1 MVWNLFK
8 LQAMFDIDKWQE
20 IFATIQKNKMRTF
33 LTGFSVAWGIFMLMI
48 LLGSGNGLSNGV
60 AQNFMNDAV
69 NAMWIWRGETT
80 LAYQGMKPGRT
91 IKFVNEDQDLIK
103 KVSGVGVAS
112 GRYFMGNTRYSYDKE
127 SGEYTTI
134 TCQPELIQVENIEI
148 HEGRFI
154 NQIGVIQKRKV
165 VVIGAD
171 IKKALFKDSTAIG
184 EYVNINTVPFKVI
197 GVCTEPGSTRN
208 RNAYMPLSTAQ
219 MIFNGSN
226 QIHNLAL
233 TVNAETLG
241 ESQAIEEQIR
251 NVLGKKHKFDPKDDG
266 AIGLYNKLENYIQ
279 TMKIF
284 QAIKIFIWIIGMG
297 TLIAGIVGVSNI
309 MLIVVKERTKEIGI
323 RKALGASPASVVG
336 LILLESIMITTVA
349 GYIGLVMGTG
359 LMEMINYF
367 MVQSAEVAAA
377 AAENGGR
384 AGESVFLN
392 PTVDFNIAVSAT
404 LLLIVAGAIA
414 GYIPA
419 KRAARIKPIVA
430 LRDE

>member
-1 MVWNLFK
+1 
-8 LQAMFDIDKWQE
+8 MFDIDKWQE
-20 IFATIQKNKMRTF
+20 IFATIKKNKMRTF

-60 AQNFMNDAV
+60 ANNFMSDAI

-91 IKFVNEDQDLIK
+91 IQFINEDQDLIK

-112 GRYFMGNTRYSYDKE
+112 GRYFMGNTRYSYGNE

-148 HEGRFI
+148 NEGRFI
-154 NQIGVIQKRKV
+154 NQIDVTQKRKV
-165 VVIGAD
+165 VVIGVD
-171 IKKALFKDSTAIG
+171 IKTALFKDSSAIG

-233 TVNAETLG
+233 TINAETLG

-251 NVLGKKHKFDPKDDG
+251 NVLGKQHKFDPKDDG

-284 QAIKIFIWIIGMG
+284 QAIKIFIWIIGIG

-323 RKALGASPASVVG
+323 RKALGASPSSVIG

-367 MVQSAEVAAA
+367 MVQSAETAAA

-392 PTVDFNIAVSAT
+392 PTVDFNIAVAAT

>member
-1 MVWNLFK
+1 
-8 LQAMFDIDKWQE
+8 MFDVDKWQE
-20 IFATIQKNKMRTF
+20 ILATIKKNKMRTF

-60 AQNFMNDAV
+60 ANNFMNDAI
-69 NAMWIWRGETT
+69 NAMWIWNGETT
-80 LAYQGMKPGRT
+80 IPYQGMKSGRQ
-91 IKFVNEDQDLIK
+91 IQFHNEDQELVK

-112 GRYFMGNTRYSYDKE
+112 GRYFMGNTRYSYYKE

-134 TCQPELIQVENIEI
+134 TCQPELIDVEQLVIND
-148 HEGRFI
+148 GRFI
-154 NQIGVIQKRKV
+154 NKIDILQNRKV
-165 VVIGAD
+165 VVIGMD
-171 IKKALFKDSTAIG
+171 IKTALFKDSTAIG
-184 EYVNINTVPFKVI
+184 EYVNINNVPFKVVGI
-197 GVCTEPGSTRN
+197 CTEPGSTRT

-226 QIHNLAL
+226 RLHNLAL
-233 TVNAETLG
+233 TINAESLE

-251 NVLGKKHKFDPKDDG
+251 NILGKQYKFDPKDEG
-266 AIGLYNKLENYIQ
+266 AIGLFNKLEAYIQ

-284 QAIKIFIWIIGMG
+284 QAIKIFIWIIGIG
-297 TLIAGIVGVSNI
+297 TLIAGVVGVSNI

-323 RKALGASPASVVG
+323 RKAIGASPSSVIG
-336 LILLESIMITTVA
+336 LILLESIMITTIA

-367 MVQSAEVAAA
+367 MVQSAGTSPS
-377 AAENGGR
+377 GGEQ
-384 AGESVFLN
+384 GESIFLN
-392 PTVDFNIAVSAT
+392 PTVDINIAIYAT

-419 KRAARIKPIVA
+419 KRAASIKPIVA

>member
-1 MVWNLFK
+1 
-8 LQAMFDIDKWQE
+8 MFDIDKWQE
-20 IFATIQKNKMRTF
+20 IFATIKKNKMRTF

-60 AQNFMNDAV
+60 ASNFMNDAV
-69 NAMWIWRGETT
+69 NAMWIWTGKTT
-80 LAYQGMKPGRT
+80 IAYEGMKTGRT
-91 IKFVNEDQDLIK
+91 IQFHNTDQEIIK
-103 KVSGVGVAS
+103 KVPGIGAVS
-112 GRYFMGNTRYSYDKE
+112 GRYFMGNTRYSYNKE

-134 TCQPELIQVENIEI
+134 TCQPELIQVENLVIE
-148 HEGRFI
+148 EGRFI
-154 NQIGVIQKRKV
+154 NQIDVMQNRKV

-171 IKKALFKDSTAIG
+171 MKTALFKDSTAIG
-184 EYVNINTVPFKVI
+184 EYVNVNNVPFKVV

-226 QIHNLAL
+226 RLHNLAL
-233 TVNAETLG
+233 TINAETLD
-241 ESQAIEEQIR
+241 ESQAIEDQIR
-251 NVLGKKHKFDPKDDG
+251 NVLGRQYKFDPKDES

-279 TMKIF
+279 TMRIF
-284 QAIKIFIWIIGMG
+284 QAIKIFIWIIGIG

-323 RKALGASPASVVG
+323 RKAIGASPSSVIG
-336 LILLESIMITTVA
+336 LILLEAIMITTVA

-367 MVQSAEVAAA
+367 MLQSADAASAAA
-377 AAENGGR
+377 ANGGQQ
-384 AGESVFLN
+384 GESVFLN

-419 KRAARIKPIVA
+419 KRAASIKPIEA

>member
-1 MVWNLFK
+1 
-8 LQAMFDIDKWQE
+8 MFDIDKWQE
-20 IFATIQKNKMRTF
+20 ILATIKKNKMRTF

-48 LLGSGNGLSNGV
+48 MLGSGNGLSNGV
-60 AQNFMNDAV
+60 ANNFMNDAI
-69 NAMWIWRGETT
+69 NAMWIWTGKTT
-80 LAYQGMKPGRT
+80 IPYEGMKTGRN
-91 IKFVNEDQDLIK
+91 IQFHNEDQELIK
-103 KVSGVGVAS
+103 NVSGIGAVS
-112 GRYFMGNTRYSYDKE
+112 GRYFMGNTRYSYMKE

-134 TCQPELIQVENIEI
+134 TCQPELIQVENLII
-148 HEGRFI
+148 SEGRFI
-154 NQIGVIQKRKV
+154 NQIDVMQKRKV

-171 IKKALFKDSTAIG
+171 MKTALFKNSAAIG
-184 EYVNINTVPFKVI
+184 EYVNVNHVPFKVV

-226 QIHNLAL
+226 RIHNLAL
-233 TVNAETLG
+233 TIDAETLD
-241 ESQAIEEQIR
+241 ESQAVEDQIR
-251 NVLGKKHKFDPKDDG
+251 NVLGKQYKFDPKDEG
-266 AIGLYNKLENYIQ
+266 AVGLYNKLENYIQ

-323 RKALGASPASVVG
+323 RKAIGASPSSVIG

-367 MVQSAEVAAA
+367 MVQSAEAAA
-377 AAENGGR
+377 AASVNGGR

-419 KRAARIKPIVA
+419 KRAARIKPIIA

>member
-1 MVWNLFK
+1 
-8 LQAMFDIDKWQE
+8 MFDIDKWQE
-20 IFATIQKNKMRTF
+20 ILATIKKNKMRTF

-60 AQNFMNDAV
+60 AANFMNDAV
-69 NAMWIWRGETT
+69 NAMWIWTGETT
-80 LAYQGMKPGRT
+80 IPYEGMKTGRP
-91 IKFVNEDQDLIK
+91 IRFQNQDQEIVQ
-103 KVSGVGVAS
+103 KVSGVGVSS
-112 GRYFMGNTRYSYDKE
+112 GRYFMGNTRYSYLKE

-134 TCQPELIQVENIEI
+134 TCQPELKDVENLILN
-148 HEGRFI
+148 EGRFI
-154 NQIGVIQKRKV
+154 NQIDILQKRKV
-165 VVIGAD
+165 VVIGTD
-171 IKKALFKDSTAIG
+171 IKTALFKDSVALG
-184 EYVNINTVPFKVI
+184 EFVNINKVPFKVVGI
-197 GVCTEPGSTRN
+197 CTEPGSTRN

-226 QIHNLAL
+226 RLHNLAL
-233 TVNAETLG
+233 TIDASTLE

-251 NVLGKKHKFDPKDDG
+251 NALGRQHKFDPKDEG

-284 QAIKIFIWIIGMG
+284 QAIKIFIWIIGIG

-323 RKALGASPASVVG
+323 RKAIGASPASVIG
-336 LILLESIMITTVA
+336 LILLESIMITTLA
-349 GYIGLVMGTG
+349 GYIGLVLGTG
-359 LMEMINYF
+359 LMELVNYF
-367 MVQSAEVAAA
+367 MMQSAGPATDQSETI
-377 AAENGGR
+377 
-384 AGESVFLN
+384 FLN
-392 PTVDFNIAVSAT
+392 PTVDINIAVYAT

-419 KRAARIKPIVA
+419 KRAASIKPIVA

>member
-1 MVWNLFK
+1 
-8 LQAMFDIDKWQE
+8 MFDIDKWQE
-20 IFATIQKNKMRTF
+20 IFATIKKNKMRTF

-60 AQNFMNDAV
+60 ANNFMGDAI

-80 LAYQGMKPGRT
+80 IPYKGMKSGRE
-91 IKFVNEDQDLIK
+91 IQFHNEDQDLVK

-112 GRYFMGNTRYSYDKE
+112 GRFFMRNTRYSYHKE
-127 SGEYTTI
+127 SGEYVTI
-134 TCQPELIQVENIEI
+134 TCQPELKQVENLSIN
-148 HEGRFI
+148 EGRFI
-154 NQIGVIQKRKV
+154 NQIDINQNRKV
-165 VVIGAD
+165 VVLGED
-171 IKKALFKDSTAIG
+171 IRKALFKDSTAIG
-184 EYVNINTVPFKVI
+184 EYVNINNVPFKVV
-197 GVCTEPGSTRN
+197 GVSTEPGSTRN

-226 QIHNLAL
+226 RIHNLAL
-233 TVNAETLG
+233 TINAETLE
-241 ESQAIEEQIR
+241 ESRAIEDQIR
-251 NVLGKKHKFDPKDDG
+251 NVLSRQHKFDPKDDG

-284 QAIKIFIWIIGMG
+284 QAIKIFIWIIGIG
-297 TLIAGIVGVSNI
+297 TLIAGVVGVSNI

-323 RKALGASPASVVG
+323 RKAIGASPSSVIG
-336 LILLESIMITTVA
+336 LILLESIMITTLA

-359 LMEMINYF
+359 LMETINYF
-367 MVQSAEVAAA
+367 MVQSAQAAA
-377 AAENGGR
+377 AAAVNGGEQ
-384 AGESVFLN
+384 GESVFMN

-404 LLLIVAGAIA
+404 LLLIFAGAIA

-419 KRAARIKPIVA
+419 KRAASIKPIEA

>member
-1 MVWNLFK
+1 
-8 LQAMFDIDKWQE
+8 MFDIDKWQE
-20 IFATIQKNKMRTF
+20 IFATIKKNKMRTF

-60 AQNFMNDAV
+60 AANFMNDAI
-69 NAMWIWRGETT
+69 NGMWIWTGKTT
-80 LAYQGMKPGRT
+80 IPYQGMKSGRF
-91 IKFVNEDQDLIK
+91 IQFHNEDQELVR
-103 KVSGVGVAS
+103 KVSGVGVSS
-112 GRYFMGNTRYSYDKE
+112 GRYFMGNTRYSYHKE

-134 TCQPELIQVENIEI
+134 TCQPELIQVENLTIN
-148 HEGRFI
+148 EGRFI
-154 NQIGVIQKRKV
+154 NQIDLIQNRKV
-165 VVIGAD
+165 VVIGTD
-171 IKKALFKDSTAIG
+171 IKTALFKDSTAIG
-184 EYVNINTVPFKVI
+184 EYVNINNVPFKVV
-197 GVCTEPGSTRN
+197 GVCTEPGTTRT

-226 QIHNLAL
+226 RLHNLAL
-233 TVNAETLG
+233 TINAKTLE

-251 NVLGKKHKFDPKDDG
+251 NVLGRQYKFDPKDEG
-266 AIGLYNKLENYIQ
+266 AIGLFNKLEAYIQ

-284 QAIKIFIWIIGMG
+284 QAIKIFIWIIGIG

-309 MLIVVKERTKEIGI
+309 MMIVVKERTKEIGI
-323 RKALGASPASVVG
+323 RKAIGASPSSVIG

-359 LMEMINYF
+359 LMELINYF
-367 MVQSAEVAAA
+367 MVQSAATTAAA
-377 AAENGGR
+377 ATNGGQQ
-384 AGESVFLN
+384 GESIFLN

-404 LLLIVAGAIA
+404 VLLIVAGAIA

>member
-1 MVWNLFK
+1 
-8 LQAMFDIDKWQE
+8 MFDIDKWQE
-20 IFATIQKNKMRTF
+20 ILATIKKNKMRTF

-60 AQNFMNDAV
+60 ANNFMNDAV
-69 NAMWIWRGETT
+69 NAMWIWQGETT
-80 LAYQGMKPGRT
+80 IPYEGMKSGRP
-91 IKFVNEDQDLIK
+91 IQFHNQDQEIVS
-103 KVSGVGVAS
+103 KVSGVGVSS
-112 GRYFMGNTRYSYDKE
+112 GRYFMGNTRYSYLKE

-134 TCQPELIQVENIEI
+134 TCQPELKEVENLILN
-148 HEGRFI
+148 EGRFI
-154 NQIGVIQKRKV
+154 NQIDIVQNRKV

-171 IKKALFKDSTAIG
+171 IKTALFKDSVALG
-184 EYVNINTVPFKVI
+184 EYVNINMVPFKVVGI
-197 GVCTEPGSTRN
+197 CTEPGSTRN

-219 MIFNGSN
+219 MIFSGSN
-226 QIHNLAL
+226 RLHNLAL
-233 TVNAETLG
+233 TIDAATLE
-241 ESQAIEEQIR
+241 ESQAIEEKIR
-251 NVLGKKHKFDPKDDG
+251 TALGKQHKFDPKDEG

-284 QAIKIFIWIIGMG
+284 QAIKIFIWIIGIG

-323 RKALGASPASVVG
+323 RKAIGASPSSVIG
-336 LILLESIMITTVA
+336 LILLESIMITTIA
-349 GYIGLVMGTG
+349 GYIGLVLGTG

-367 MVQSAEVAAA
+367 MVQSV
-377 AAENGGR
+377 GTGPSQQDS
-384 AGESVFLN
+384 GTIFLN
-392 PTVDFNIAVSAT
+392 PTVDINIAVYST

-419 KRAARIKPIVA
+419 KRAASIKPIVA

>member
-1 MVWNLFK
+1 
-8 LQAMFDIDKWQE
+8 MFDIDIWQE
-20 IFATIQKNKMRTF
+20 ILATIKKNKMRTF

-60 AQNFMNDAV
+60 AANFMNDAV
-69 NAMWIWRGETT
+69 NAMWIWNGETT
-80 LAYQGMKPGRT
+80 IAYEGMKTGRP
-91 IKFVNEDQDLIK
+91 ISFQNQDQDIVS
-103 KVSGVGVAS
+103 KVSGVGASS
-112 GRYFMGNTRYSYDKE
+112 GRYFMGNTRYSYGKE

-134 TCQPELIQVENIEI
+134 TCQPALRDVENLILN
-148 HEGRFI
+148 EGRFI
-154 NQIGVIQKRKV
+154 NQIDILQNRKI
-165 VVIGAD
+165 VVIGTD
-171 IKKALFKDSTAIG
+171 IKTALFKDSTALG
-184 EYVNINTVPFKVI
+184 EYVNINMVPFKVVGI
-197 GVCTEPGSTRN
+197 CSEPGSTRN

-226 QIHNLAL
+226 KIHNLAL
-233 TVNAETLG
+233 TINASTLE

-251 NVLGKKHKFDPKDDG
+251 TALGKKHKFDPKDEG

-284 QAIKIFIWIIGMG
+284 QAIKIFIWIIGIG

-323 RKALGASPASVVG
+323 RKAIGASPSSVIG
-336 LILLESIMITTVA
+336 LILLESIMITTIA
-349 GYIGLVMGTG
+349 GYIGLVLGTG

-367 MVQSAEVAAA
+367 MMQSAVPATDQSETI
-377 AAENGGR
+377 
-384 AGESVFLN
+384 FMN
-392 PTVDFNIAVSAT
+392 PTVDINIAVYST
-404 LLLIVAGAIA
+404 LLLIIAGAFA

-419 KRAARIKPIVA
+419 KRAASIKPIVA